1 MPTAAVIVIGN
12 EILTGKFADE
22 NGPYLVR
29 RLRELG
35 VDLGRIVVIPDV
47 IEVIASEV
55 RGASSK
61 FDHVFTSGG
70 VGPTHDDLTFP
81 AIAAAFDR
89 PLERNAALVKVIE
102 ERSKGP
108 LTTAA
113 YRMAEVP
120 VGAELWWDGDV
131 LFPLVVMRNV
141 AIFPGVPSLF
151 RLKFEAVA
159 HRFAGVP
166 MACRRLVTER
176 GEPEIAAP
184 LTEAAT
190 RWPSVAIGSYPRFE
204 TTPHTVIVTMEGR
217 DPGALDACERWLLE
231 RIPTTSSAR
240 A

>member
-55 RGASSK
+55 RAASST

-131 LFPLVVMRNV
+131 LFPLVVMKNV

-159 HRFAGVP
+159 HRFASTG
-166 MACRRLVTER
+166 TF
-176 GEPEIAAP
+176 
-184 LTEAAT
+184 T
-190 RWPSVAIGSYPRFE
+190 
-204 TTPHTVIVTMEGR
+204 
-217 DPGALDACERWLLE
+217 
-231 RIPTTSSAR
+231 
-240 A
+240 